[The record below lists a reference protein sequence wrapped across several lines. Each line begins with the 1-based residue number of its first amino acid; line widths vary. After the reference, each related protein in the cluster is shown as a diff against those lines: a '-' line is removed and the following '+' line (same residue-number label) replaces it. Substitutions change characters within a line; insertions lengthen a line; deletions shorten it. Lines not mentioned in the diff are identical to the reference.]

1 MCDQDDH
8 SLHESEFADSR
19 RHGPREVW
27 LNDPEQTL
35 EMENQLAVFEIS
47 NDVMNNT
54 IWNLVSPHTHE
65 VDSGK

>member
-1 MCDQDDH
+1 M
-8 SLHESEFADSR
+8 
-19 RHGPREVW
+19 
-27 LNDPEQTL
+27 NDPEQTP

-65 VDSGK
+65 LDSGKCGQIDMSPVFSQPITEEF